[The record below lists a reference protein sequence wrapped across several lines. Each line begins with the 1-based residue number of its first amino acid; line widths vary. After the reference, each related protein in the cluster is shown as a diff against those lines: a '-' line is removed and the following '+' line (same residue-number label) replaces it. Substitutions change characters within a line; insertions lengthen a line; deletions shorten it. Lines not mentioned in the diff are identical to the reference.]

1 MEGGGGGRG
10 EQLRAEGGAGQA
22 RDGVAGP
29 GDAAGSS
36 DGGDGGDSGSARG
49 WIGDVQVLSG
59 ATAIEHLLRTA
70 EPVVQGSSEAP
81 RSAAPVQ
88 SVPRVLPFM
97 NAPMPFNSVPALAP
111 MTHWFASS
119 PIVG

>member
-1 MEGGGGGRG
+1 M
-10 EQLRAEGGAGQA
+10 QFVMPTTVIPALPI
-22 RDGVAGP
+22 GVP
-29 GDAAGSS
+29 SP
-36 DGGDGGDSGSARG
+36 
-49 WIGDVQVLSG
+49 IVVQG
-59 ATAIEHLLRTA
+59 
-70 EPVVQGSSEAP
+70 PVVQGSSEAP